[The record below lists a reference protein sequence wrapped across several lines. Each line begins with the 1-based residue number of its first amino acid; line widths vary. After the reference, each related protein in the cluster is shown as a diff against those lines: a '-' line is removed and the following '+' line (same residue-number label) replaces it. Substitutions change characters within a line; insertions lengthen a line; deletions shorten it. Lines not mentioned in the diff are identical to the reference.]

1 MSGERA
7 LTTVGGPEGWS
18 KVSIVGLGVIGGSMA
33 RALRERLPSVQLV
46 GIDRAEVVASGAPR
60 ALVGECVVD
69 SDVDAVQ
76 RAFAGS
82 DLVFLAAPIRGIQRW
97 LAPALASGALV
108 TDCGSTKR
116 ELTQAAHALPR
127 GARFVPGHPM
137 AGAGAARAAARADL
151 FEGRPWVLCPDGVD
165 PAALAAVEAL
175 VERVGARPVR
185 MSAAEH
191 DRAVALTSHAPR
203 LVSSALTTL
212 VERAGAFDAAGPAF
226 ERLMRGAGGE
236 PEMWRD
242 VLQTNA
248 DEIARA
254 LRALLAELQACADQL
269 ERSELEHSLGTL
281 AAAER
286 ARRLREA
293 QPSPPPRR
301 DGAAR

>member
-1 MSGERA
+1 VPSERV
-7 LTTVGGPEGWS
+7 LTTDTGPASWT

-33 RALRERLPSVQLV
+33 RALRERLPSIELI
-46 GIDRAEVVASGAPR
+46 GIDRAEVVGSGGRR
-60 ALVGECVVD
+60 ALVDECIA
-69 SDVDAVQ
+69 DADEEAVH
-76 RAFAGS
+76 RAFAAS
-82 DLVFLAAPIRGIQRW
+82 DLVFLAAPIGGIRRW
-97 LAPALASGALV
+97 LEPALAHGALV

-116 ELTQAAHALPR
+116 ELAQAARLS
-127 GARFVPGHPM
+127 ARAAFFVPGHPM

-165 PAALAAVEAL
+165 PGALSDIERL
-175 VERVGARPVR
+175 VTLVGARPVH

-203 LVSSALTTL
+203 LVSSALTHL

-242 VLQTNA
+242 VLQSNA

-254 LRALLAELQACADQL
+254 LRSLLAELQACADEL
-269 ERSELEHSLGTL
+269 ERSQLDHSLRTL

-286 ARRLREA
+286 AREA
-293 QPSPPPRR
+293 RDAERPPP
-301 DGAAR
+301 

>member
-1 MSGERA
+1 MTAATG
-7 LTTVGGPEGWS
+7 LEGWS

-33 RALRERLPSVQLV
+33 RALGARLPRLQLV
-46 GIDRAEVVASGAPR
+46 GIDRAEVVARGAPR
-60 ALVGECVVD
+60 ALVGECLA
-69 SDVDAVQ
+69 DADAGAVE
-76 RAFAGS
+76 RAFASS
-82 DLVFLAAPIRGIQRW
+82 DLIFLAAPVSGIQRW

-116 ELTQAAHALPR
+116 ELTRAAQALPR
-127 GARFVPGHPM
+127 GERFVPGHPM
-137 AGAGAARAAARADL
+137 AGAGAARAAARGDL
-151 FEGRPWVLCPDGVD
+151 FEGRPWVICPDGVD

-242 VLQTNA
+242 VLHSNA
-248 DEIARA
+248 DEVARA
-254 LRALLAELQACADQL
+254 LRALLAELEACAAEL
-269 ERSELEHSLGTL
+269 ERAEVRRSLETL

-286 ARRLREA
+286 AR
-293 QPSPPPRR
+293 Q
-301 DGAAR
+301 ARGG